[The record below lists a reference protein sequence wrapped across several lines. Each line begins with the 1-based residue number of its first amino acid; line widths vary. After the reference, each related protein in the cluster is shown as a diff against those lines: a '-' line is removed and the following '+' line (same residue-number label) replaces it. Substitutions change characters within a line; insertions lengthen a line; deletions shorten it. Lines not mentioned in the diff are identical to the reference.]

1 MTVLAAKRS
10 EVEIDSEMLSPF
22 GPRIFSMILPE
33 NIVKR
38 INDLGDNQHN
48 RRNMDSRLAG
58 QIKDEPE
65 LTDEEMNS
73 VGIKQIFLDIGHQY
87 VHTILSDKHHI
98 DYNTDD
104 YKIDMKFVSGW
115 IVNQK
120 ENEYNPVHAHSNC
133 SISSVLYLKV
143 PEFKPRGYTGKKNI
157 DGYIEFINSTVD
169 SSRLSAGN
177 FLVKPKVG
185 QLLMFPSTLL
195 HTVYPFQGP
204 DERRSLAFN
213 LDYELV

>member
-1 MTVLAAKRS
+1 MS
-10 EVEIDSEMLSPF
+10 EVELDTDMLSPF
-22 GPRIFSMILPE
+22 GPRILCIKLPE
-33 NIVKR
+33 NIIQR
-38 INDLGDNQHN
+38 INDLGDNQQN
-48 RRNMDSRLAG
+48 KVNMNSRLAG

-73 VGIKQIFLDIGHQY
+73 IGIKQIFMDIGHQY

-98 DYNTDD
+98 DYNPDD
-104 YKIDMKFVSGW
+104 YKIDVEFKSGW

-133 SISSVLYLKV
+133 NISAVLYLKV

-157 DGYIEFINSTVD
+157 DGHIEFINSTVD
-169 SSRLSAGN
+169 QSMLSAGS
-177 FLVKPKVG
+177 FVVKPEVG
-185 QLLMFPSTLL
+185 NLLMFPSTLL

-213 LDYELV
+213 LNYKLV

>member
-1 MTVLAAKRS
+1 MS
-10 EVEIDSEMLSPF
+10 EVELDTFMMSPF
-22 GPRIFSMILPE
+22 GPRILRIDLPD
-33 NIVKR
+33 NIIQR
-38 INDLGDNQHN
+38 INDLGDNQQN
-48 RRNMDSRLAG
+48 KTNMDGRLAG

-169 SSRLSAGN
+169 SSNLSAGSY
-177 FLVKPKVG
+177 LVKPEVG
-185 QLLMFPSTLL
+185 KLLMFPSTLL

-213 LDYELV
+213 LNYKLAD

>member
-1 MTVLAAKRS
+1 MTVLGPKQR
-10 EVEIDSEMLSPF
+10 EIELDSEMLSPF

-38 INDLGDNQHN
+38 INNLGDNQQN
-48 RRNMDSRLAG
+48 KRNMDSRLAG

-65 LTDEEMNS
+65 LTFAEMDS
-73 VGIKQIFLDIGHQY
+73 IGIKQIFMDIGQQY

-98 DYNTDD
+98 DYNKDD
-104 YKIDMKFVSGW
+104 FYINMKFVSGW

-120 ENEYNPVHAHSNC
+120 ENEYNPVHA
-133 SISSVLYLKV
+133 
-143 PEFKPRGYTGKKNI
+143 GKKNI

-169 SSRLSAGN
+169 NSRLSAGN

-195 HTVYPFQGP
+195 HTVYPFQGSG
-204 DERRSLAFN
+204 ERRSLAFN

>member
-1 MTVLAAKRS
+1 MS
-10 EVEIDSEMLSPF
+10 EVELNTDMLSPF
-22 GPRIFSMILPE
+22 GPRILSVMLPE
-33 NIVKR
+33 NIIQR
-38 INDLGDNQHN
+38 INDLGDNQQN
-48 RRNMDSRLAG
+48 STNMDGRLAG
-58 QIKDEPE
+58 IIKDEPE
-65 LTDEEMNS
+65 LTDEEMDS
-73 VGIKQIFLDIGHQY
+73 IGIKQIFMDIGHQY

-98 DYNTDD
+98 DYNADD
-104 YKIDMKFVSGW
+104 YKIDMKFVGGW

-133 SISSVLYLKV
+133 NISSVLYLKV

-169 SSRLSAGN
+169 SSNLSAGSY
-177 FLVKPKVG
+177 LVKPEVG
-185 QLLMFPSTLL
+185 KLLMFPSTLL

-213 LDYELV
+213 LNYKLAD

>member
-65 LTDEEMNS
+65 LTSEEMDS
-73 VGIKQIFLDIGHQY
+73 IGIKQIFMDIGQQY

-98 DYNTDD
+98 DYNKDD
-104 YKIDMKFVSGW
+104 FYINMKFVSGW

-120 ENEYNPVHAHSNC
+120 ENEYNPAHYHSNC

-157 DGYIEFINSTVD
+157 DGCIEFINSTVD
-169 SSRLSAGN
+169 HSMLSAGC
-177 FLVKPKVG
+177 FLVEPKVG

-195 HTVYPFQGP
+195 HTVYPFQGSG
-204 DERRSLAFN
+204 ERRSLAFN